1 MAKKL
6 RFLFTLL
13 FIMAATLSWGEDYT
27 YDFSTGGQYQSSK
40 NTWTTDF
47 FTILQE
53 KGNSSTNV
61 SGSYLTEPRWYQ
73 GHKITF
79 TPANNI
85 EISKIV
91 INCNS
96 SNYSGQTISPS
107 IGSVSANG
115 NNSIWTGNITSANPL
130 VLTMGKQCRPT
141 SIIVTYTTYGSSG
154 PVDPDVSFAN
164 ESLEI
169 EVGSTKTN
177 AINKPND
184 LTVSYSSSDGNVAIV
199 DANGVVTGMA
209 VGNATITAS
218 WGASDKYN
226 EGSESYAVTVVP
238 APAMVQY
245 QQVSKVSELSDGDEI
260 LFVSKDGTKAMS
272 TTQNTNNRG
281 SADVTADNGIIS
293 LTSNQTTVQVVKLEG
308 SNSGWYFNVG
318 NGYLQSASSSS
329 NNLKTGKKNDYSKA
343 TINISSEETTIIFGG
358 NYTRNHLRYNSSS
371 DLFSCYA
378 STSTMEEVF
387 IYKKVVTSSV
397 VAKPI
402 FSVSGGTFFG
412 PQSVEIS
419 CATEGATIKYS
430 TDGEN
435 WKDYSSPI
443 AIEQT
448 TTLYAKAV
456 KGEDVSDVATATY
469 TFPTVYKTIAE
480 FKTANT
486 TGYLDLTGAQVVF
499 IDSKKNN
506 IYVRDDSGAIDL
518 YNNSGFETELTAGD
532 ILSGIIKGT
541 YTLYKNLPEITDIE
555 DITKL
560 TSSSNESVVA
570 KEIEGTVS
578 AIAANVCDLVKITKT
593 TITQDGS
600 NYYVGENVQLYDK
613 FSANYNIETGVS
625 ADVVGIATIFNEAH
639 EISPRTSADVVY
651 YPAAPTFSLAAG
663 SFDEVQTVTITAA
676 EGTEIRYTTDGSDP
690 NVESAKYENA
700 ITINEG
706 TTTLKAVAVKDGLV
720 SDVTSAEY
728 TVTIPKAAQVGDETY
743 RTFADAVAALTETNN
758 VITLLANV
766 EEAYTLAANQVL
778 NVKLNGFTLTV
789 NAPENYLLKTE
800 VKDGV
805 TTYSAVAPVAQIGE
819 VKYETLAAAVAA
831 ATEGQ
836 TVKVIKAGGY
846 TLPNLPK
853 NITIEGAEE
862 TEVLFTHTTAGSI
875 ASVPNGATFKNVKF
889 EFGNVNY
896 HGFQHAGTI
905 NMEGCTLSGK
915 LFSYGDMNFTNCQFT
930 QTNSDYHMWTY
941 AGNVTYT
948 NCTFTNEKTGKF
960 INVYNESG
968 ATKYTITATNCKFI
982 NKEGNAANKAAV
994 NVKATSDSNLL
1005 AYDVIIN
1012 NCATEG
1018 AFPEASSTDALVVLN
1033 SVVQV
1038 DDRTA
1043 DGVDNIKVWKDGVQ
1057 IYPYIEP
1064 AVVSAPV
1071 VFHDSGE
1078 YEAGLSVPM
1087 YAQAGAKIYYTTNG
1101 SEPTTASTE
1110 YNGALT
1116 IEKATTLK
1124 AIAVLDGV
1132 ASAVV
1137 TREYTIKAAAAE
1149 IEAINGYYSI
1159 KNGTGKY
1166 INVAGRKTVTFTD
1179 AIDDKAGTVLKVKI
1193 NTNGQVEELRSQGVD
1208 LPGYADRAMN
1218 YVPKFVKLIVD
1229 KLHAEGSG
1237 EILGEHGLDAIMQKF
1252 NDSFDYHLYVEKAD
1266 ADYRIYGKTPS
1277 MKPVVDFYAE
1287 NKDNVDY
1294 KLPQLEAFINSAIQ
1308 KVLQKTGGR
1317 GASILTE
1324 FKLHDIWQK
1333 MGETLTEPV
1342 EDDAASIA
1350 KFYEEVLASE
1360 ANVWNFAYQTAMI
1373 YWNNVKSHPRYEELK
1388 GKLGEYAN
1396 YIEKV
1401 ENIQPDFKYYI
1412 VGNTSG
1418 NDVDFISEGNIDIQN
1433 NAARTIWTMNER
1445 NDYKVTFTKENSLNI
1460 GRELYTTLYVDF
1472 AYTLPE
1478 TVKAYKVTAIDEKT
1492 GLATKEEISGVIPA
1506 QTPVLLQMI
1515 VDPKTV
1521 TDADLTQTLTLST
1534 EAGTAVTDN
1543 LLQGPD
1549 WLINKYQI
1557 KAKQVEELFGY
1568 VHDAL
1573 KMVGVEA
1580 LYDSYVKEYE
1590 YLMIRNAGTVN
1601 NKYFF
1606 GLSGDDIADA
1616 DVNVCQL
1623 AKQGDTR
1630 KRLAFYH
1637 NLEKVDA
1644 NKAFIPSEK
1653 VEPVYLSLIGD
1664 VNRDGK
1670 VNITDV
1676 TCQID
1681 IVLDKDKPEDNYDYD
1696 AADLDFNDDV
1706 TISDVTDLIDVVL
1719 GKKTIE

>member
-1 MAKKL
+1 
-6 RFLFTLL
+6 
-13 FIMAATLSWGEDYT
+13 
-27 YDFSTGGQYQSSK
+27 
-40 NTWTTDF
+40 
-47 FTILQE
+47 
-53 KGNSSTNV
+53 
-61 SGSYLTEPRWYQ
+61 
-73 GHKITF
+73 
-79 TPANNI
+79 
-85 EISKIV
+85 
-91 INCNS
+91 
-96 SNYSGQTISPS
+96 
-107 IGSVSANG
+107 
-115 NNSIWTGNITSANPL
+115 
-130 VLTMGKQCRPT
+130 
-141 SIIVTYTTYGSSG
+141 
-154 PVDPDVSFAN
+154 
-164 ESLEI
+164 
-169 EVGSTKTN
+169 
-177 AINKPND
+177 
-184 LTVSYSSSDGNVAIV
+184 
-199 DANGVVTGMA
+199 
-209 VGNATITAS
+209 
-218 WGASDKYN
+218 
-226 EGSESYAVTVVP
+226 
-238 APAMVQY
+238 
-245 QQVSKVSELSDGDEI
+245 
-260 LFVSKDGTKAMS
+260 
-272 TTQNTNNRG
+272 
-281 SADVTADNGIIS
+281 
-293 LTSNQTTVQVVKLEG
+293 
-308 SNSGWYFNVG
+308 
-318 NGYLQSASSSS
+318 
-329 NNLKTGKKNDYSKA
+329 
-343 TINISSEETTIIFGG
+343 
-358 NYTRNHLRYNSSS
+358 
-371 DLFSCYA
+371 
-378 STSTMEEVF
+378 
-387 IYKKVVTSSV
+387 
-397 VAKPI
+397 
-402 FSVSGGTFFG
+402 
-412 PQSVEIS
+412 
-419 CATEGATIKYS
+419 
-430 TDGEN
+430 
-435 WKDYSSPI
+435 
-443 AIEQT
+443 
-448 TTLYAKAV
+448 
-456 KGEDVSDVATATY
+456 
-469 TFPTVYKTIAE
+469 
-480 FKTANT
+480 
-486 TGYLDLTGAQVVF
+486 
-499 IDSKKNN
+499 
-506 IYVRDDSGAIDL
+506 
-518 YNNSGFETELTAGD
+518 
-532 ILSGIIKGT
+532 
-541 YTLYKNLPEITDIE
+541 
-555 DITKL
+555 
-560 TSSSNESVVA
+560 
-570 KEIEGTVS
+570 
-578 AIAANVCDLVKITKT
+578 
-593 TITQDGS
+593 
-600 NYYVGENVQLYDK
+600 
-613 FSANYNIETGVS
+613 
-625 ADVVGIATIFNEAH
+625 
-639 EISPRTSADVVY
+639 
-651 YPAAPTFSLAAG
+651 
-663 SFDEVQTVTITAA
+663 
-676 EGTEIRYTTDGSDP
+676 
-690 NVESAKYENA
+690 
-700 ITINEG
+700 
-706 TTTLKAVAVKDGLV
+706 
-720 SDVTSAEY
+720 
-728 TVTIPKAAQVGDETY
+728 
-743 RTFADAVAALTETNN
+743 
-758 VITLLANV
+758 
-766 EEAYTLAANQVL
+766 
-778 NVKLNGFTLTV
+778 
-789 NAPENYLLKTE
+789 
-800 VKDGV
+800 
-805 TTYSAVAPVAQIGE
+805 
-819 VKYETLAAAVAA
+819 
-831 ATEGQ
+831 
-836 TVKVIKAGGY
+836 
-846 TLPNLPK
+846 
-853 NITIEGAEE
+853 
-862 TEVLFTHTTAGSI
+862 
-875 ASVPNGATFKNVKF
+875 
-889 EFGNVNY
+889 
-896 HGFQHAGTI
+896 
-905 NMEGCTLSGK
+905 MEGCTLSGK

-1078 YEAGLSVPM
+1078 YETGLSVPM
-1087 YAQAGAKIYYTTNG
+1087 YAQAGAKIYYTTDG

-1110 YNGALT
+1110 YTGALT
-1116 IEKATTLK
+1116 IKKATTVK

-1137 TREYTIKAAAAE
+1137 TREYTIKAAADE
-1149 IEAINGYYSI
+1149 IEAIDGYYSI
-1159 KNGTGKY
+1159 KNNGNEKY
-1166 INVAGRKTVTFTD
+1166 INVAGRKTVTFVAD
-1179 AIDDKAGTVLKVKI
+1179 GDEADKAGTVLKVKI
-1193 NTNGQVEELRSQGVD
+1193 NTKGQVEELRSQGVD

-1266 ADYRIYGKTPS
+1266 AGYRIYGKTPS

-1342 EDDAASIA
+1342 KDDAASIA

-1360 ANVWNFAYQTAMI
+1360 ANVWNFAYQTAMT
-1373 YWNNVKSHPRYEELK
+1373 YWTNVKSHPRYEELK

-1412 VGNTSG
+1412 VGKENG
-1418 NDVDFISEGNIDIQN
+1418 VDFISEGNIDIQN

-1492 GLATKEEISGVIPA
+1492 GLATKEEITGVIPA

-1521 TDADLTQTLTLST
+1521 TDADLTQTLSLST
-1534 EAGTAVTDN
+1534 EAGSAVAGN
-1543 LLQGPD
+1543 LLQGPE
-1549 WLINKYQI
+1549 WLINNYSI
-1557 KAKQVEELFGY
+1557 TAKQVVDLFGY
-1568 VHDAL
+1568 VHDFL
-1573 KMVGVEA
+1573 KLADVEA

-1590 YLMIRNAGTVN
+1590 YLMMRNAGTVN

-1623 AKQGDTR
+1623 AKQGNTR

-1664 VNRDGK
+1664 VNRDGY

-1681 IVLDKDKPEDNYDYD
+1681 IVLGKDKPEDNYDYD
-1696 AADLDFNDDV
+1696 AADLDGNDEIRID
-1706 TISDVTDLIDVVL
+1706 DVTDLIDVVL